1 MKADR
6 PLWHRRVLLAGG
18 GIALIGWVKGAPYLA
33 SFGTPELAFQTLPDL
48 APFRWLTN
56 AGATS
61 GGNEG
66 AIFAGLE
73 TREPLT
79 AEQLRL
85 DLAVKSDPCA
95 AFYGS
100 MRDGPVPVA
109 IFSDFAC
116 PICRVMESRIAEL
129 EADDPGSF
137 RVVRHQLPIL
147 GAASTMASRAV
158 LAADRQGAYR
168 EMHERLIRT
177 PAVTDL
183 SYVTTIAANIGLD
196 PDQFINDLNSG
207 EIDQTLLLTKAI
219 ARVFGF
225 YGTPAF
231 AVGQTV
237 FLGAI
242 PKSTLKALIAD
253 EVENTC
259 QTN

>member
-18 GIALIGWVKGAPYLA
+18 GIALVGWVKGAPYLA

-48 APFRWLTN
+48 APFRRLAN

-61 GGNEG
+61 GGAGG

-73 TREPLT
+73 TREPLS

-109 IFSDFAC
+109 MFSDFAC
-116 PICRVMESRIAEL
+116 PICRIMESRIAEL
-129 EADDPGSF
+129 EASDPGSF

-147 GAASTMASRAV
+147 GTASTMASRAV

-177 PAVTDL
+177 PAVTDI
-183 SYVTTIAANIGLD
+183 SYVTAIAANIGLD
-196 PDQFINDLNSG
+196 PDQFRADLNSG
-207 EIDQTLLLTKAI
+207 EIDQTLRLTEAI

-242 PKSTLKALIAD
+242 PKSTLQALID
-253 EVENTC
+253 YEVGNAC
-259 QTN
+259 QTS